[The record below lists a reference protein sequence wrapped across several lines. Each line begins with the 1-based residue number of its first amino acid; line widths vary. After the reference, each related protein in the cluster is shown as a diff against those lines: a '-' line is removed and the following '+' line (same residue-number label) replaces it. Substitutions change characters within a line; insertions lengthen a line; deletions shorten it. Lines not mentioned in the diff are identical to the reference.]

1 MKFDISKSLTGS
13 QIFFIARD
21 TDGVV
26 RIRAESE
33 KDLKKEIEQFNLNEE
48 LEKNP
53 PRKKKPVELKD
64 LFKNKLQEQIE
75 ERKEEIA
82 SLPAEVPIVNEP
94 EPKQFLQN
102 DLKDKLEKNK
112 KETAKSTVKKGFWDK
127 LK

>member
-1 MKFDISKSLTGS
+1 MKFDISKSLTGN

-26 RIRAESE
+26 RIRATSE
-33 KDLKKEIEQFNLNEE
+33 KDLKKEIEQFNLNED
-48 LEKNP
+48 LEKNH
-53 PRKKKPVELKD
+53 PRKKKPLELKD

-82 SLPAEVPIVNEP
+82 SLPLEEPVVNEP
-94 EPKQFLQN
+94 ETKQFLQN
-102 DLKDKLEKNK
+102 NLRGKLEKNK
-112 KETAKSTVKKGFWDK
+112 KETAKSMVKKGFWDK

>member
-33 KDLKKEIEQFNLNEE
+33 KDLKKEIEQFNLNED
-48 LEKNP
+48 LEKNH
-53 PRKKKPVELKD
+53 PRKKKPLELKD

-82 SLPAEVPIVNEP
+82 SLPAEVPVVNEP
-94 EPKQFLQN
+94 ETKQFLQN
-102 DLKDKLEKNK
+102 DLRGKLEKNK
-112 KETAKSTVKKGFWDK
+112 KETAKSMVKKGFWDK